1 MELLTESSAS
11 GAGKQRF
18 VTAIAR
24 TETEII
30 EAQRLRYRVFAE
42 EMGASMPHAESGLD
56 RDEFD
61 PFCEHLLVRNSSSG
75 RVVGTY
81 RILTAQN
88 AEHSGGF
95 YSNREFLMDNIAA
108 LAPMTVEI
116 GRACVDAEFRTGAV
130 IASLWAGLAAHI
142 LARRYEYVIGC
153 GSVRLN
159 DGGRLAASIYNRVKR
174 ESLAPA
180 CWRVFPRC
188 PFPLDAA
195 EIDPNPILPALLK
208 GYLRLGA
215 YICGEP
221 AWDAAFKTA
230 DMLIML
236 PMERLNPRYLNRF
249 QRAA

>member
-1 MELLTESSAS
+1 MELSTESIAS
-11 GAGKQRF
+11 RAGKQRF
-18 VTAIAR
+18 VTALAR
-24 TETEII
+24 TETEVI

-61 PFCEHLLVRNSSSG
+61 PFCEHLLVRDASSG

-88 AEHSGGF
+88 AARTGGF
-95 YSNREFLMDNIAA
+95 YSHREFFLDNIAS
-108 LAPMTVEI
+108 LAPTTVEI
-116 GRACVDAEFRTGAV
+116 GRACVDAEFRSGAV
-130 IASLWAGLAAHI
+130 IATLWAGLAAHI

-153 GSVRLN
+153 GSVPLN
-159 DGGRLAASIYNRVKR
+159 DGGRLAASIYDRVKR
-174 ESLAPA
+174 DFLAPDR
-180 CWRVFPRC
+180 WRVFPRC

-195 EIDPNPILPALLK
+195 EIDPEPPIPALLK

-221 AWDAAFKTA
+221 AWDAAIKTA

-236 PMERLNPRYLNRF
+236 PITRLNPRYLNRF